1 MCCSIKA
8 ANVQGNLQQIQIISA
23 DYMQTNMARY
33 KWHKHCK
40 QFGLVFGSQGG
51 VGAWCEYMGAQVGS
65 TWWEYGGVQSTA
77 RHDSPRVTK
86 GPKVSRILPVSFPGD
101 EEGNM
106 NMIFWITQLF

>member
-33 KWHKHCK
+33 MCAEVLQAVWVGCR
-40 QFGLVFGSQGG
+40 QPGG

-65 TWWEYGGVQSTA
+65 TWWEYGGVQSIA

-106 NMIFWITQLF
+106 NMIF

>member
-1 MCCSIKA
+1 MHVCTSIA
-8 ANVQGNLQQIQIISA
+8 S
-23 DYMQTNMARY
+23 
-33 KWHKHCK
+33 
-40 QFGLVFGSQGG
+40 GLGWLSTAKG